1 MMGMHDTIHGVYI
14 RIVMGAEGG
23 TSAVA
28 IWIVRVERRGM
39 EVGQLPT
46 FNVPPLIELHPS

>member
-14 RIVMGAEGG
+14 RIVLGAEGG

-28 IWIVRVERRGM
+28 IWIVRVARTNDR
-39 EVGQLPT
+39 
-46 FNVPPLIELHPS
+46 PLIELHPS